1 MNILNMKK
9 LMPLIAV
16 LFFINACVQDD
27 DYGIPPG
34 AAEIP
39 CSNEWVA
46 NMTIPDLFSTVDNA
60 GSIVS
65 FEAQDSIFEG
75 YVVSSDSTGNFFKTV
90 SVQDNLSDPT
100 KGLQIEM
107 DAYDLYQKFPLGSKI
122 RVKLTDLY
130 AGYDRGTLKIGQ
142 TYEDGGEIR
151 VGRMAQALIDDHVKK
166 TCDEAETI
174 TPVTFPDIQS
184 AIESGIIN
192 TLIKIENVQFQ
203 QTGITYAD
211 ATNHV
216 TVNLTLE
223 GATAGTHSQHIV
235 LRNSGYAT
243 FAGEVVP
250 EGSGSITVVLSA
262 YDANNNGSIT
272 PSEYQL
278 FIRDTNDVQFN
289 NPRYGSGG
297 GSGDGTGPIGGGN
310 AAYESCVNEGFE
322 SFDTGDSEFGP
333 YINDA
338 AVGSRYW
345 EVKDFGGNKYIQM
358 SSFNSDDAA
367 NVTYFI
373 VPVNFSDADKFS
385 FKTKDGYNNGNVLS
399 VYYSTDYQIGGDI
412 STATLNDITAS
423 FTISSGN
430 TSGYGVNFIDSG
442 EYSLSSVSGNGA
454 IIFKYQGSQSVTTT
468 MQIED
473 IKVVDND
480 NPDCGGE
487 GPGPGTGGGIGGN
500 NATFDNCLSEGF
512 SSATDYQTEFSKYE
526 NYALEG
532 TRYWEARSF
541 GGNKYIQFS
550 AFNSTDAANKAYF
563 IVPVNFS
570 EADGFSFK
578 SNDGYNNG
586 DALKVYYSTNYQIG
600 TDIAQATLVD
610 ITSSF
615 TLSTGN
621 TSGYG
626 ASFTDS
632 GVYDLS
638 ALSGNGFI
646 MFYYEGSG
654 NGVTTT
660 FQIDDITFTDNE
672 DPDCDGGGNPNPGD
686 GGLAFAGSDFE
697 DYAAFLAGLNQFGI
711 KDYAT
716 QSPGNGVN
724 GSDALRINTPSTSGN
739 DYVFTALARPGLPS
753 TYSTIKFFVK
763 GTADKSI
770 SINLY
775 KPDGTYYKFNLGD
788 VTGNMTVQQSG
799 NNQYTG
805 VINTGGQWA
814 EITLDLSGIN
824 DLNTANT
831 AGDFFALKIG
841 KEVPYDIY
849 LDGFTIQ

>member
-1 MNILNMKK
+1 MNTIKKFQLYILAMV
-9 LMPLIAV
+9 A
-16 LFFINACVQDD
+16 LFTINSCVQDD
-27 DYGIPPG
+27 DFALPPVVCNDSWVTNLTIQELYDQVDTAG
-34 AAEIP
+34 EI
-39 CSNEWVA
+39 
-46 NMTIPDLFSTVDNA
+46 L
-60 GSIVS
+60 S
-65 FEAQDSIFEG
+65 FDTDQIFEG

-90 SVQDNLSDPT
+90 SVQNSILNPT
-100 KGLQIEM
+100 KGIQVEM
-107 DAYDLYQKFPLGSKI
+107 DDTDLFNQFPLGSKI
-122 RVKLTDLY
+122 KVDLNGIY
-130 AGYDRGTLKIGQ
+130 AGYDGVLLKVGE
-142 TYEDGGEIR
+142 TYNDDGVIR
-151 VGRMAQALIDDHVKK
+151 VGRMSQNKIKSHVVL
-166 TCDEAETI
+166 TCDGISEI
-174 TPVTFPDIQS
+174 TPVVFPDIET
-184 AIESGIIN
+184 AISSGIIN
-192 TLIKIENVQFQ
+192 TLITIENVQFQ

-211 ATNHV
+211 AITPA
-216 TVNLTLE
+216 TVNRILE
-223 GATAGTHSQHIV
+223 GATAETNDQEII

-243 FAGEVVP
+243 FANVEVP
-250 EGSGSITVVLSA
+250 EGSGSITAVLSKF
-262 YDANNNGSIT
+262 NNDW
-272 PSEYQL
+272 QL

-289 NPRYGSGG
+289 NPRYGDGG
-297 GSGDGTGPIGGGN
+297 GSGDGAGPIGGDS

-333 YINDA
+333 YINYA

-358 SSFNSDDAA
+358 SSFNSEDTE

-385 FKTKDGYNNGNVLS
+385 FKTKDGYNNGNVLG

-412 STATLNDITAS
+412 STATLNDITSS

-512 SSATDYQTEFSKYE
+512 SSAADYQTEFSKYE

-550 AFNSTDAANKAYF
+550 AFNSTDATNKAYF

-586 DALKVYYSTNYQIG
+586 DALRVYYSTNYQIG
-600 TDIAQATLVD
+600 TDITQATLVD

-621 TSGYG
+621 TDGYG

-660 FQIDDITFTDNE
+660 FQIDDITITDNE
-672 DPDCDGGGNPNPGD
+672 DPDCDGGNPNPGD
-686 GGLAFAGSDFE
+686 GDLAFAGSDFE
-697 DYAAFLAGLNQFGI
+697 DYAAFLAGLNSFGI

-716 QSPGNGVN
+716 QSPGNGVS

-775 KPDGTYYKFNLGD
+775 KLDGTYYKFNLGD

-814 EITLDLSGIN
+814 EITLDLSGIS
-824 DLNTANT
+824 DLNTTNT